1 MMESALR
8 YLVVEG
14 PIGVGKTTLA
24 RRLAQSLGGQLLC
37 EGAEHNPFLTRFYA
51 NPRAYA
57 LGTQLF
63 FLLQR
68 AGQMAGLRQGDL
80 FSPVCV
86 ADFILDK
93 DRLFARLTLDEDEIR
108 LYEQIYA
115 YLTLDAPRPDLVVYL
130 QAPVSVLLERIRKRG
145 LRHEL
150 DMNPDYLERLS
161 AEYTDFFYNYDAAP
175 LLIVNAADIDIVNSE
190 QDYQMLLEEVR
201 RVRAGRFFFNP
212 APL

>member
-1 MMESALR
+1 MDPSLH
-8 YLVVEG
+8 YVVVEG

-24 RRLAQSLGGQLLC
+24 RRLAESLGGQLLC
-37 EGAEHNPFLTRFYA
+37 EGAERNPFLARFYA

-68 AGQMAGLRQGDL
+68 AGQMAELRQGDL

-108 LYEQIYA
+108 LYDQIYA

-130 QAPVSVLLERIRKRG
+130 QAPVPVLLDRIRKRG
-145 LRHEL
+145 LSHEQ
-150 DMNPDYLERLS
+150 DMDPDYLERLS
-161 AEYTDFFYNYDAAP
+161 AEYTHFFYNYDAGP

-190 QDYQMLLEEVR
+190 QDYQLLLEEVR
-201 RVRAGRFFFNP
+201 RVRTGRFFFNP

>member
-1 MMESALR
+1 MR
-8 YLVVEG
+8 FVVVEG

-24 RRLAQSLGGQLLC
+24 RRLARSLGGQLLC
-37 EGAEHNPFLTRFYA
+37 EGAGDNPFLARFYD

-68 AGQMAGLRQGDL
+68 AAQMAELRQGDL
-80 FSPVCV
+80 FAPVCI

-115 YLTLDAPRPDLVVYL
+115 HLTLNAPKPDLVVYL
-130 QAPVSVLLERIRKRG
+130 QAPVPVLLDRIRQRG
-145 LRHEL
+145 LRYEQSM
-150 DMNPDYLERLS
+150 DPDYLERLS
-161 AEYTDFFYNYDAAP
+161 AEYTHFFYNYDAAP

-190 QDYQMLLEEVR
+190 QDYQLLLAEVR
-201 RVRAGRFFFNP
+201 RVRAGRHFFNP

>member
-1 MMESALR
+1 MNEFSVR

-24 RRLAQSLGGQLLC
+24 RRLAQSLGGRLLC
-37 EGAEHNPFLTRFYA
+37 EGAEDNPFLPRFYA

-68 AGQMAGLRQGDL
+68 AGQMAELRQGDL

-86 ADFILDK
+86 ADFIIDK
-93 DRLFARLTLDEDEIR
+93 DRLFARLTLDRDEMV
-108 LYEQIYA
+108 LYEKIYTQ
-115 YLTLDAPRPDLVVYL
+115 LTLDAPKPDLVVYL
-130 QAPVSVLLERIRKRG
+130 QAPVSVLMDRIRKRG
-145 LRHEL
+145 LGHEQEI
-150 DMNPDYLERLS
+150 DPDYLERLS
-161 AEYTDFFYNYDAAP
+161 AEYTHFFYNYHAAP
-175 LLIVNAADIDIVNSE
+175 LMIVNAADIDIVNND
-190 QDYQMLLEEVR
+190 QDYQLLLDEVR
-201 RVRAGRFFFNP
+201 KVRTGRCFFNP

>member
-1 MMESALR
+1 MESSLR

-68 AGQMAGLRQGDL
+68 AGQMAELRQGDL

-86 ADFILDK
+86 ADFILEK

-108 LYEQIYA
+108 LYDQIYA

-130 QAPVSVLLERIRKRG
+130 QAPVPVLLERVRKRG
-145 LRHEL
+145 LHHEQ

-161 AEYTDFFYNYDAAP
+161 AEYTDFFYNYNAAP

-201 RVRAGRFFFNP
+201 RVRTGRFFFNP